1 MISSNSE
8 WALSVADSLSPAAE
22 LLLDPPL
29 TSSSTVSRAEKL
41 ALPRRVLLVL
51 NFLAGGSMTSLS
63 GAGGGGGGERDGA
76 GGSGRAGGG
85 IT

>member
-8 WALSVADSLSPAAE
+8 WALSVADDLSPAAE

-41 ALPRRVLLVL
+41 ALPRRVRLVL

-63 GAGGGGGGERDGA
+63 GAGGGGGERDGA
-76 GGSGRAGGG
+76 GGFGGSIVG
-85 IT
+85 II

>member
-8 WALSVADSLSPAAE
+8 WALSVADDLSPAAE

-41 ALPRRVLLVL
+41 ALPRRVRLVL

-63 GAGGGGGGERDGA
+63 GAGGGGGESDGA
-76 GGSGRAGGG
+76 GGFGGSIVG
-85 IT
+85 II